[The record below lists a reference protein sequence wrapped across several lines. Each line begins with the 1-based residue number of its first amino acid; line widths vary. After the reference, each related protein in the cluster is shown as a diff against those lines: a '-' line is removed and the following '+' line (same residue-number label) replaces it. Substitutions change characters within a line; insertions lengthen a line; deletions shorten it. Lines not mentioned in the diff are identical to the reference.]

1 MSTSRITKRVG
12 VFGGTFDPI
21 HVGHLAV
28 ASAVQK
34 ELGLDQV
41 LFVVTSDQW
50 LRETPPVASAGDR
63 LCMVEIAVSDKPG
76 FSASD
81 IDIKREGSTY
91 TFDTLNDL
99 RDELGESSEMF
110 LIVGAD
116 SAMSMDRWKNGDRIP
131 ELASIV
137 AVGRPGQDFQIDVL
151 GESHPASS
159 AEYLGGPMI
168 DISATHVRGLLSDKR
183 SVSDVVPGSV
193 VDFIE
198 KQGLYI

>member
-1 MSTSRITKRVG
+1 M
-12 VFGGTFDPI
+12 
-21 HVGHLAV
+21 V
-28 ASAVQK
+28 AR
-34 ELGLDQV
+34 
-41 LFVVTSDQW
+41 T
-50 LRETPPVASAGDR
+50 PVASAGDR

>member
-34 ELGLDQV
+34 ELRLDQV

-159 AEYLGGPMI
+159 AEYLDGPMI

>member
-1 MSTSRITKRVG
+1 MSSSRITNRVG

-34 ELGLDQV
+34 EFELDQV

-50 LRETPPVASAGDR
+50 LRENPPVASASDR
-63 LCMVEIAVSDKPG
+63 LRMVELAVSGMPG

-81 IDIKREGSTY
+81 IDIRREGSTY
-91 TFDTLNDL
+91 TVDTLKDL
-99 RDELGESSEMF
+99 HAELGESSERF

-131 ELASIV
+131 ALANIV
-137 AVGRPGQDFQIDVL
+137 AVGRPGQNLQIDAL
-151 GESHPASS
+151 GDSHPASG